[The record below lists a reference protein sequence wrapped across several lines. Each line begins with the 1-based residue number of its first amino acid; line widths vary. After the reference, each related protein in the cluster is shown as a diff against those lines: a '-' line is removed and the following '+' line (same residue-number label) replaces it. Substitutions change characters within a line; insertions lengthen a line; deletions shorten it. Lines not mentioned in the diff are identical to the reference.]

1 MLSLVGKDLKQ
12 IKEKD
17 VGTGGASQIQHL
29 DVSYNQLNNG
39 I

>member
-1 MLSLVGKDLKQ
+1 MLSLVGKDLKH

-17 VGTGGASQIQHL
+17 VGTEANNIQHL
-29 DVSYNQLNNG
+29 DVSYNQLCDG